1 MKPITKEKLKELFDE
16 NSKTIKA
23 LEDDKLKFIA
33 TQDKIRYLDFTDRFG
48 TQKFKYRVYS
58 VYDEVAKDF
67 IRNNNLYKFYKG
79 AVNEAIKKN
88 PKESELKIRRYY
100 LNMLDTTKI
109 EKNLQMA
116 LSSEVESRFYTDINL
131 QGLIEESATDG
142 SEIHGVGL
150 LFKLNRKY
158 YIQPKYDKDIIIVLG
173 KEKQYVEKFKDFP
186 LEKKVTI
193 TDNEVLLEV
202 IKKGYLDYTTV
213 VRIKKEKHYTEEEIS
228 EAFDKLADKLKIYRY
243 LILQKRYYI
252 MEYQKGYQ
260 EYEKHYNKI
269 KETVKN
275 IGTMYEGYGNL
286 YSPNSE
292 SMKTIYDE
300 LDAMVNILRG
310 NDGVRLINETMERL
324 IENENNN
331 KWEISRNIRKIPS
344 NI

>member
-16 NSKTIKA
+16 NRKTLKA
-23 LEDDKLKFIA
+23 IENDKLNFIYA
-33 TQDKIRYLDFTDRFG
+33 TDKLRYLDFADKCG
-48 TQKFKYRVYS
+48 TQKFKNRVYS

-79 AVNEAIKKN
+79 AINEAIKKN
-88 PKESELKIRRYY
+88 PKESELTIRRYY

-109 EKNLQMA
+109 EKTLQMA
-116 LSSEVESRFYTDINL
+116 LSSEVECRFYSDINL

-142 SEIHGVGL
+142 AEIHGVGL

-158 YIQPKYDKDIIIVLG
+158 YIQPKYDNDIIIVLG

-202 IKKGYLDYTTV
+202 MKKGYLDYTTV
-213 VRIKKEKHYTEEEIS
+213 VNIKKEKHYTEEEIS

-252 MEYQKGYQ
+252 MGYEKGYL

-269 KETVKN
+269 KEAVTN

-286 YSPNSE
+286 YSPNNE
-292 SMKTIYDE
+292 SMQTIYDS

-310 NDGVRLINETMERL
+310 NEEVRLINKMMREVD
-324 IENENNN
+324 
-331 KWEISRNIRKIPS
+331 KK
-344 NI
+344 